1 MPLRQ
6 VWATGGVVVPLALS
20 HPDHELEYVLS
31 DARVKVV
38 LATEEYADRLQPLAE
53 AAGAQLVVARWDSLV
68 WDAYTTVTCEEA

>member
-31 DARVKVV
+31 EPASEM
-38 LATEEYADRLQPLAE
+38 ATEHGVRDQGRNGER
-53 AAGAQLVVARWDSLV
+53 RT
-68 WDAYTTVTCEEA
+68 DALRPH